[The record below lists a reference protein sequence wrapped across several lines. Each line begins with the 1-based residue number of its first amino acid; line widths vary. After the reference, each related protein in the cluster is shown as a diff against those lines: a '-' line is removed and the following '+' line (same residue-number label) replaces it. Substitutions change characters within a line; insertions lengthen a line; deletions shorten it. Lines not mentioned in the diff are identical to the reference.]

1 MLVSLEDIAG
11 DVRLGLWSFSK
22 AEGLSVRDCERK
34 AVNSLLAAMLNSSS
48 FKIEHTASGKPSVKG
63 YNISISHTHG
73 YVSVIVSSKYRVS
86 VDIEYQS
93 DRVDRIASR
102 FMRTDEV
109 ADTTVKRLINW
120 CAKETVYKLFSEEN
134 LTYQQMHV
142 IIDSNSYAFVNNLKS
157 NTSVLVYYRITSGY
171 VLTYSFMK

>member
-34 AVNSLLAAMLNSSS
+34 AVNSLLAAMLNSSN
-48 FKIEHTASGKPSVKG
+48 FKIEHTASGKPTIKG
-63 YNISISHTHG
+63 YNISISHTCG
-73 YVSVIVSSKYRVS
+73 YVAVILSSKCQVG

-93 DRVDRIASR
+93 ERVDRIASR

-171 VLTYSFMK
+171 VLTYSFIE